1 MLTFWATFGEN
12 LANIFP
18 ISGHTAPYGPLSC
31 ILQLWSNVTKSKR
44 KCTITYLEP
53 RTPLAAVSNL
63 SREKFYT
70 RVNITFTI
78 TITVT
83 RSIEADVSEEAT
95 AAATA
100 ATASTSVRR

>member
-1 MLTFWATFGEN
+1 MPTFWATFGEN

-53 RTPLAAVSNL
+53 RTLLAAVSNL

-100 ATASTSVRR
+100 STSVRR

>member
-1 MLTFWATFGEN
+1 MPTFWATFGEN

-53 RTPLAAVSNL
+53 RTLLAAVSNL

-78 TITVT
+78 TITITVT

-100 ATASTSVRR
+100 STSVRR